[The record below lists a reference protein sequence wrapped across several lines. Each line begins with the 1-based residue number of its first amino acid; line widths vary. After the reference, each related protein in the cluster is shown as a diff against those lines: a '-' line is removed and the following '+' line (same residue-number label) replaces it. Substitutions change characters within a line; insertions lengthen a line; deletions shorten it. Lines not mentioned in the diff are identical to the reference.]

1 MFYTLN
7 VEVKMLGLMS
17 KKNLLISS
25 LIEHSS
31 QYHPDTEIVY
41 RAENAKIAKT
51 NYKQTDLRIRKLA
64 QSLLNMKVKQGDR
77 LGTIA
82 WSNLRHLE
90 LYYAISGIGA
100 ICHTINPRLFKEQL
114 IYIINDSEDSILFVD
129 LDFIDII
136 SEITEKIKTVKKIV
150 FLCSE
155 TALPKNSKINQEV
168 LAYEGLINPNII
180 LDMWPEF
187 DENTASSL
195 CYTSGTTGNPKGV
208 LYSHRS
214 TIIHTL
220 AAANPDALNISS
232 NDIIMPIA
240 PMFHANAW
248 GIPYV
253 ANMVGAKL
261 VLPGRHLDG
270 ESVYNLLDQEKV
282 TFTAAV
288 PTIWLMLF
296 EYLDKNSKKLDYLK
310 SCVIGG
316 SACPR
321 FMIEDFHKKY
331 GVKVVHAWGM
341 TETSPLGTVN
351 RPLRKHLLLP
361 QNEKY
366 DLATKQG
373 RPIYGVKIKITDDKG
388 NTLPNDGKSFGNLW
402 VKGPW
407 ICSGY
412 LNIKKSDVHD
422 EDEWFLTGDV
432 ASIDK
437 DGYMLITDRVKDVIK
452 SGGEWISSIQIEN
465 IAVGH
470 DKIAEAAVIG
480 VKHEKW
486 DERPLLL
493 VVKAKELEKEE
504 ILSFLENKI
513 AKWWMPDDIV
523 FIDSLPHTA
532 TGKIR
537 KVELKK
543 AYEKYFINRHKEN
556 GEN

>member
-1 MFYTLN
+1 MY
-7 VEVKMLGLMS
+7 GLMS
-17 KKNLLISS
+17 NKNLLISS

-31 QYHPDTEIVY
+31 QYHGDTEIAHRLSNGKIEKTTY
-41 RAENAKIAKT
+41 KETNFRTKRLAK
-51 NYKQTDLRIRKLA
+51 
-64 QSLLNMKVKQGDR
+64 SLIKIGVKVGDT

-90 LYYAISGIGA
+90 LYYGISGIGA
-100 ICHTINPRLFKEQL
+100 VCHTINPRLFKEQL
-114 IYIINDSEDSILFVD
+114 VFIINDAKDKVLFVD
-129 LDFIDII
+129 LDFLELI
-136 SEITEKIKTVKKIV
+136 SEISNNIGSVEKIV
-150 FLCSE
+150 FLCTRE
-155 TALPKNSKINQEV
+155 DLPKNYKLKQDV
-168 LAYEGLINPNII
+168 LAYEDLIEQEDA
-180 LDMWPEF
+180 LKEWPEL
-187 DENTASSL
+187 DESTASSL

-214 TIIHTL
+214 TMIHTL

-232 NDIIMPIA
+232 TDVIMPIA

-248 GIPYV
+248 GIPYI

-270 ESVYNLLDQEKV
+270 KSVYDILQREEV

-296 EYLDKNSKKLDYLK
+296 DYLDKSKKKIDFLK
-310 SCVIGG
+310 RCVIGG
-316 SACPR
+316 SACPK
-321 FMIEDFHKKY
+321 FMIEEFHKKY
-331 GVKVVHAWGM
+331 GVEVIHAWGM

-351 RPLRKHLLLP
+351 RPLKKHLALS
-361 QNEKY
+361 QEEKY

-373 RPIYGVKIKITDDKG
+373 RPIYGVKIKITNDNGDL
-388 NTLPNDGKSFGNLW
+388 LPNDGKAFGNLW

-412 LNIKKSDVHD
+412 LNISHSKVHD
-422 EDEWFLTGDV
+422 KNGWFLTGDV

-437 DGYMLITDRVKDVIK
+437 DGFMLITDRVKDVIK

-465 IAVGH
+465 IVVGH
-470 DKIAEAAVIG
+470 EKVLEAAVIG
-480 VKHEKW
+480 AKHKKW

-493 VVKAKELEKEE
+493 VVKAGDVKKSE
-504 ILSFLENKI
+504 IFNFLENKI
-513 AKWWMPDDIV
+513 AKWWMPDDMV
-523 FIDSLPHTA
+523 FVDKLPHTA

-543 AYEKYFINRHKEN
+543 NYENFLINRHIKSDES
-556 GEN
+556 